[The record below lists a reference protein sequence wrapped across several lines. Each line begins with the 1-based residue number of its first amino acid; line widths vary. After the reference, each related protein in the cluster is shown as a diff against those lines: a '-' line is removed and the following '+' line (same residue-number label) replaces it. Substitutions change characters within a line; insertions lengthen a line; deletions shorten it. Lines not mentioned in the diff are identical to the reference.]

1 MISPSSRGDRPIR
14 RHDLVF
20 VSPEGWRTLT
30 TVPRDLE
37 DERLVSLWADSD
49 WPLVTRRPM
58 PGDGDGDGI
67 ALGLPS
73 PPSTGKRRLALVVP
87 PAEVVSVTPPPAL
100 HDAAAAAPAEWQ
112 PVLERI
118 EGLAKRHG
126 VTARVFGSL
135 AWQSLTGQSYLT
147 GNSDIDLLFVAEQG
161 ANLHGLAADLAV
173 AEADAPMRLD
183 GEFVRA
189 DGAAVNWREF
199 HDGAGDLL
207 VKTLHG
213 VSLLRAD
220 LFWPGAPTS

>member
-20 VSPEGWRTLT
+20 VSPQGWRTLT

-37 DERLVSLWADSD
+37 GERLVSLWADSD
-49 WPLVTRRPM
+49 WPLIARRPM
-58 PGDGDGDGI
+58 PEDGDGI

-73 PPSTGKRRLALVVP
+73 PPFTGKRRLAFVVP
-87 PAEVVSVTPPPAL
+87 SAEVVSVSPPPSL
-100 HDAAAAAPAEWQ
+100 HAAAAAAPADWQ

-118 EGLAKRHG
+118 DGLAKRHG

-147 GNSDIDLLFVAEQG
+147 GNSDVDLLFVAEQG

-199 HDGAGDLL
+199 HEGAGDLL

-213 VSLLRAD
+213 VSLLRRD
-220 LFWPGAPTS
+220 LFWPWVAKS

>member
-20 VSPEGWRTLT
+20 VSPQGWRTLT
-30 TVPRDLE
+30 IVPRDLE

-49 WPLVTRRPM
+49 WPLVARRPT
-58 PGDGDGDGI
+58 PGDGDGI

-73 PPSTGKRRLALVVP
+73 PPSTGKRRLAFVVP
-87 PAEVVSVTPPPAL
+87 PAEVVSVAPPPAL
-100 HDAAAAAPAEWQ
+100 RAAAAAAPAEWQ

-126 VTARVFGSL
+126 VTVQVFGSL

-147 GNSDIDLLFVAEQG
+147 GNSDIDLLFVVEQG
-161 ANLHGLAADLAV
+161 ANLHRLAADLAA

-207 VKTLHG
+207 VKALRG

-220 LFWPGAPTS
+220 LFWPGASTS